1 MATITSTKVSINGAP
16 YTTLSG
22 FAGQETA
29 SLTLDLMGSTYN
41 SSFKACNST
50 WQIPLLNEISVQVV
64 DSNQVANTKEVYVAR
79 EIHKQMFCTQ
89 TLLTITKTLNMTST
103 LRNYLGLANGAIDV
117 SMWSPFKKVGA
128 AAWDESALTLTQ
140 MNLLCK
146 IRGNINV
153 GLQIDYMNGVTPTTK
168 YIDAG
173 GTADS
178 IDWTLPA
185 GSTTST
191 RRVMCSDVQTLID
204 SSYTQSVTVKDGRVF
219 VAPSIIPDSVL
230 DTMVI
235 SLFNIPWLSFASAS
249 NFTITPFL
257 YTGSKIGVGA
267 GATTTKPTSYSPIS
281 IDSTSYLK
289 KVSTRADG
297 NALSTIAITNTDNS
311 INPGLSVDTDVYGW
325 VGNYNSSSTDDTSI
339 TIGVSVQDQGS
350 GI

>member
-1 MATITSTKVSINGAP
+1 
-16 YTTLSG
+16 
-22 FAGQETA
+22 
-29 SLTLDLMGSTYN
+29 
-41 SSFKACNST
+41 
-50 WQIPLLNEISVQVV
+50 
-64 DSNQVANTKEVYVAR
+64 
-79 EIHKQMFCTQ
+79 
-89 TLLTITKTLNMTST
+89 MTST

-128 AAWDESALTLTQ
+128 AAWAESALTLTQ

-204 SSYTQSVTVKDGRVF
+204 SSYTQSVTVTDGRVF

-235 SLFNIPWLSFASAS
+235 SLFNIPWVNFASAS

-257 YTGSKIGVGA
+257 YTGPKIGVGT

-350 GI
+350 GT